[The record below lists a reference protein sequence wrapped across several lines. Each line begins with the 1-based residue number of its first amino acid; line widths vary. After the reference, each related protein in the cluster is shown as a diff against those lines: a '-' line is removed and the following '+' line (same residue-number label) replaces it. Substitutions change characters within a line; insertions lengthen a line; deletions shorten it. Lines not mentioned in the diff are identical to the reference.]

1 MQVEHSSQS
10 LYHNRSLSN
19 TPVRTFINT
28 PTKSRHVRFYDVGT
42 KSTRSSATSV
52 RRYLDYSHKSSLP
65 RTNGYV
71 SPGKSSTR
79 SVSQN
84 SDKNGEMRHFESST
98 SDNYVK
104 RSSTNKSEA
113 NTPRYKFHSGG
124 HTPDSSLLLGSKKDV
139 SKPKTRN
146 DNFSF
151 AAKSSIDADEVDD
164 TDSFSKRSVSVK
176 DNSKTPTKHT
186 YGKSEFTTILQQDQ
200 KEDRSLRTSPKNK
213 QEDRVIYQ
221 KKEEANKR
229 IAEIVAPE
237 SPKKA
242 DTVKLPPTKQNG
254 HLVHA
259 NEPGQT
265 SKGKKAEDRDG
276 RQLADPK
283 KKKKTEEES
292 NRQAKSAPSKRKDDV
307 KDPPISPQVDNYTHR
322 TESDSPTNGKKKATK
337 DQNEKNRKTPA
348 PEAKE
353 NKAKNGAVPNYA
365 RGNENDRRENENP
378 NRASKGPSEKN
389 RNSQQTNKT
398 RSEDERHKE
407 SPTNSSPNHDKSRPV
422 TKGTRQDRNHV
433 SNLDDQYFSPEPN
446 SEEALLREEKREQ
459 QIMKLRLPK
468 KNRYGPV
475 RAKGLQTPRTPRTPR
490 SRTPRSRTPRN
501 RYYRKPGYSHSDT
514 GDYRSPR
521 RKSILNN
528 KEAVILER
536 SRPNSYKW
544 ENKPIYR
551 HETKDWEDQRDE
563 LTWRPS
569 VNSPTDWLRVYVG
582 DIQIREKSAKSRKNS
597 PESTERTVRPGAP
610 QRNSNEYILTKRQVP
625 VYKNMQSVYNNK
637 LKRDKET
644 REKRFFQKLQEC
656 QSLKARMQISDLVD
670 RQRKREITKQRQQEQ
685 LKELRQRFEDAAWVR
700 FNTQYV
706 TSRILEHEKMNR
718 YAYGLPEEVDGAPEF
733 ESKLKRK
740 PPKIKVDFGKLDKA
754 NKKKYSS
761 MFSIYKGPEWDPISK
776 TPPME
781 GIDTVDIDYETDGEL
796 DDHEGV
802 ENGGGH
808 KKVKTRRVKDVIREA
823 EKEMADLKAKDSKT
837 GVTPR
842 LSETETNNKTSGD
855 IDLDSDDD
863 DDDMSDI
870 FERARKKYNLEVD
883 DETMSRSRR

>member
-781 GIDTVDIDYETDGEL
+781 GIDTVDIDYETDG
-796 DDHEGV
+796 
-802 ENGGGH
+802 GH

>member
-802 ENGGGH
+802 ENGGH